1 MFRQKLQELLSDWST
16 CNDVIDHVISSLGD
30 VAKLQNEKS
39 QNLNSDVI
47 RQTKKEALLDL
58 SREKLR

>member
-16 CNDVIDHVISSLGD
+16 CNDVVDHVISSLGD